1 MELDTLT
8 GIPTRAYLSEVSA
21 EFASSPAAE
30 PWSALMIDVDH
41 FKLVND
47 MHGHLAGDSVLR
59 MIAGIIRSC
68 VRQEDV
74 AVRFGGDEFL
84 VVLKGTGG
92 EGALTLGQR
101 LVDESAALVFPGG
114 LRITISVGV
123 ADRRNS
129 DALIEEMIER
139 ADRAL
144 YAAKESGRGRIS
156 FMSHDEDPLGRAG
169 LSFNQLVGR
178 RQELKKLRQVLDEST
193 AYGSRIT
200 LLSGEPGV
208 GKTRL
213 VTEVERFCRFRRS
226 SVLRGRCMEFYESQP
241 YSLLVIPLRERMNS
255 LTAREMEAF
264 RKSVEPLH
272 PATLELF
279 PDFPA
284 AIRDD
289 TQYFREERL
298 RFRILEDL
306 SKMLAGLAAFGHTVV
321 VLEDL
326 QWITGPDLELLC
338 FVVRNTTESPI
349 LFLTTLRTGTQGGP
363 AIVDRI
369 LSLRTSLPVMHIQM
383 ANLDEAEARNLV
395 MFAIHDPNVPAS
407 FVRMLYRQSGGNPLF
422 LREFLIALS
431 EDGCIVHSPD
441 GTRSYRVPS
450 AMNVPESLTDVIGQ
464 KLSRVPEQDLSML
477 RMASITSGAFPA
489 GLISAVSGADELSTA
504 GFIDRNL
511 RAGLL
516 VEMHSVDGEPLY
528 GFSHDAIRSFLGSEL
543 SEVMRRALHQRMGA
557 YFEGLC
563 VSGREEY
570 TAAAAFHLGAG
581 GAGEK
586 ASRFSLAAARQ
597 ALRQRANREAIRWY
611 ETFLSQ
617 VDEASGDEGD
627 LREAWRQLGE
637 LLSVCGEGGRAEVFL
652 KKAVESASGEETAEI
667 NALLGHNCHRESRYP
682 EARDYYVRALEA
694 SADQFL
700 KGEVTIAMA
709 FLDYLSGDFHK
720 GLARLS
726 QAEDIVGETP
736 EGHPR
741 SDMLRALLYTRMG
754 DITNALNPGKEA
766 LPHYEKAIALCRAH
780 GDRLGE
786 ARALNNISDVYMQM
800 GDYEKSLQVLMEVLE
815 VNERYD
821 DALGVAIACFNI
833 ADTYSRMNQI
843 ALAREY
849 FQRYLEVSGRIH
861 NELGEG
867 YGNLG
872 LGLLH
877 TREGDIRAAEQAF
890 RKAAATFERLGSM
903 SMCSEARLRLAET
916 LVAMGR
922 LDEAGMLVDRLD
934 EEWLGGRENSYL
946 KYMQGLL
953 ALRGR
958 REVPPDP
965 ARAVELLRSSLR
977 NTAPLAEQ
985 DIATRFLVLAEALV
999 SAGRADEAAGVL
1011 TEGRAAVEEKL
1022 THTLSPVVRDSIR
1035 SIPAIRSLLSR

>member
-59 MIAGIIRSC
+59 MIAGIVRSC

-92 EGALTLGQR
+92 EGAIAMGQR
-101 LVDESAALVFPGG
+101 LVDESAALAFPGG
-114 LRITISVGV
+114 LRITVSVGV
-123 ADRRNS
+123 ADRRES

-156 FMSHDEDPLGRAG
+156 FSSQDEDPLGRAG
-169 LSFNQLVGR
+169 LSFNQIVGR

-193 AYGSRIT
+193 AFGSRIV

-255 LTAREMEAF
+255 LTAREMDAF

-284 AIRDD
+284 ATRDD

-298 RFRILEDL
+298 RFRILEDI

-338 FVVRNTTESPI
+338 FAVRNTTESPM
-349 LFLTTLRTGTQGGP
+349 LFLTTLRTGTREGP

-369 LSLRTSLPVMHIQM
+369 LSLRTSLPVLHLQIS
-383 ANLDEAEARNLV
+383 NLDEAEARNLV
-395 MFAIHDPNVPAS
+395 MFALHDPNVPAS
-407 FVRMLYRQSGGNPLF
+407 FVRMLFRQSGGNPLF
-422 LREFLIALS
+422 LREFLVALS
-431 EDGCIVHSPD
+431 EGGCIEVSPD
-441 GTRSYRVPS
+441 GSRSYRIPS
-450 AMNVPESLTDVIGQ
+450 AVNVPESLADVIGQ
-464 KLSRVPEQDLSML
+464 KLSRVPLQDLSML
-477 RMASITSGAFPA
+477 RMASVTSGAFPP
-489 GLISAVSGADELSTA
+489 GLVSAVSGTDELA
-504 GFIDRNL
+504 AADFIDRSL

-516 VEMHSVDGEPLY
+516 IEMHSVDGEPLY
-528 GFSHDAIRSFLGSEL
+528 GFSHDAIRSYLGAEL
-543 SEVMRRALHQRMGA
+543 SEVMRRALHQRMGS
-557 YFEGLC
+557 YFAELC
-563 VSGREEY
+563 ASGRDEH

-581 GAGEK
+581 GVRDR

-617 VDEASGDEGD
+617 VDAGYADAGE

-637 LLSVCGEGGRAEVFL
+637 LLSTCGEGSRAEEFL
-652 KKAVESASGEETAEI
+652 KRAAAASCGEETAEI
-667 NALLGHNCHRESRYP
+667 YALLGHNCNRESRYP
-682 EARDYYVRALEA
+682 EARDYYVRTLEM
-694 SADQFL
+694 SSDPFL
-700 KGEVTIAMA
+700 RGEVTVAMA
-709 FLDYLSGDFHK
+709 FLDYLLGDFQK

-726 QAEDIVGETP
+726 QAEDIVAETP

-741 SDMLRALLYTRMG
+741 GDVLRALLYTRMG
-754 DITNALNPGKEA
+754 DLTNAINPGKEA
-766 LPHYEKAIALCRAH
+766 IPHYERAIELCKAH

-786 ARALNNISDVYMQM
+786 ARALNNISDVYLQM

-877 TREGDIRAAEQAF
+877 TREGDAGAAEREF

-922 LDEAGMLVDRLD
+922 LDEAGTLVEGLD

-965 ARAVELLRSSLR
+965 AGAVELLRSSLR

-985 DIATRFLVLAEALV
+985 DIATRFLVLSEAL
-999 SAGRADEAAGVL
+999 SAAGRSDEAAGVL
-1011 TEGRAAVEEKL
+1011 TEGRAVVEEKL
-1022 THTLSPVVRDSIR
+1022 SHTLSPVVRDSIR
-1035 SIPAIRSLLSR
+1035 SIPSIRSLLSK